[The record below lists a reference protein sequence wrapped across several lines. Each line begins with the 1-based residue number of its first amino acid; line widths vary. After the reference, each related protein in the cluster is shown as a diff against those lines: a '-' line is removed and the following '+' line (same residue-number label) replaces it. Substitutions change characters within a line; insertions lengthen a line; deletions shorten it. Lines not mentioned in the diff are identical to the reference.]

1 MKLNKNI
8 TISIIGGLVLG
19 LGLIYLSKRKKSLNK
34 DSILFIGDSNTASN
48 FSYADQLK
56 KKFPKLDVKK
66 IAKVGEKTDW
76 MKKQLIEELSKNN
89 YGIVAILGGSNDI
102 YALGRTDST
111 KRNLNEM
118 YDLIHKKGAKVLA
131 VTPPNKDFY
140 VSRTEKKQ
148 ELLYDL
154 VDWMK
159 KNKRIDYLV
168 DFHKITSDKKYFSP
182 SDGYLHANSL
192 AHKILAD
199 KTKDKLNLYV

>member
-1 MKLNKNI
+1 M
-8 TISIIGGLVLG
+8 
-19 LGLIYLSKRKKSLNK
+19 NK